1 MTARRSGSETVR
13 RLAALILTVALL
25 APAARARAE
34 QWGAMVPG
42 ESTMDTVRALRGRP
56 TRTATEKV
64 EGYDTAQWV
73 YEAAQAPPGIAR
85 LTIDFGLKTASEF
98 HPELLRSFK
107 LEPRPGVFDRNSVL
121 VGWGPPD
128 GVGREGEVDFIFYKE
143 GLFVYF
149 AKDDFHVTS
158 MVFTP
163 PQLPPA
169 PAAPRP

>member
-1 MTARRSGSETVR
+1 MARRSGSEAVR
-13 RLAALILTVALL
+13 RLFALAFAVALL
-25 APAARARAE
+25 APAAGARAE

-42 ESTMDTVRALRGRP
+42 ESTMETVLALRGAP

-64 EGYDTAQWV
+64 EGYDTARWV
-73 YEAAQAPPGIAR
+73 YEAAQAPGGIAR
-85 LTIDFGLKTASEF
+85 LTIDFGLKTASGYHAEIV
-98 HPELLRSFK
+98 RSFK

-121 VGWGPPD
+121 VGWGPPA
-128 GVGREGEVDFIFYKE
+128 GVGQDGEVEFIFYKE

-163 PQLPPA
+163 PQPPPA
-169 PAAPRP
+169 R